1 MEYAIDCGINIF
13 NAAEIYP
20 VLPKSET
27 QGRAESIISTWL
39 APEKRDKVLIAT
51 KIAGRNTFDC
61 LRRDRSPTRQSRSQ
75 IREVVD
81 ASLKRPKTDYI
92 DLYQLHWPDRSM
104 RVFHGLEYV
113 HTTLTPSHRSST
125 RWLLREAKVC
135 FVASRA
141 RCPGANDLPQG
152 RRRSWPA
159 AHRLD
164 SERLQSRQP
173 HL

>member
-92 DLYQLHWPDRSM
+92 DPLSTSLARQVDARFPRPRIRAHDTHPIPQILDALAPAGGQGMFR
-104 RVFHGLEYV
+104 GL
-113 HTTLTPSHRSST
+113 SSEMP
-125 RWLLREAKVC
+125 W
-135 FVASRA
+135 
-141 RCPGANDLPQG
+141 G
-152 RRRSWPA
+152 
-159 AHRLD
+159 
-164 SERLQSRQP
+164 
-173 HL
+173 